1 VKKLVGALGTIG
13 VSVALLVGPSATQQA
28 VSAGVPQVTVSGT
41 PDVGSTLTVQ
51 PADWGTTPASD
62 TFEWLRD
69 GEGDVLSRAR
79 TYVPTEAD
87 LGHTL
92 VVVERVRI
100 GSEQNDS
107 SSTPVQVGPAG
118 EVSAPPA
125 APAPGAAPAPA
136 PAAIVP
142 AVNRKPPTIKGT
154 ARVGK
159 RLSVRSKGSWTAPGH
174 TFTYQ
179 WLRNGKAIAKATK
192 SSYKLTKKDRKKKIA
207 LRVSAR
213 RSGYPTVAATSRATK
228 RVR

>member
-1 VKKLVGALGTIG
+1 MNKLVGALGTIG

-28 VSAGVPQVTVSGT
+28 VSAGVPQVTVTGT
-41 PDVGSTLTVQ
+41 PDVGSPLTAQ

-69 GEGDVLSRAR
+69 GEGDVLSRER
-79 TYVPTEAD
+79 TYVPTDAD

-107 SSTPVQVGPAG
+107 SSTPVQVGPGG
-118 EVSAPPA
+118 EAAPPSA
-125 APAPGAAPAPA
+125 APAPAPAPA

-142 AVNRKPPTIKGT
+142 AVNRKPPTVKGT
-154 ARVGK
+154 AKVGK

-174 TFTYQ
+174 SFTYQ
-179 WLRNGKAIAKATK
+179 WLRSGKKIAKATK
-192 SSYKLTKKDRKKKIA
+192 SSYKLTAKDRTKKIS
-207 LRVSAR
+207 LQVSAR
-213 RSGYPTVAATSRATK
+213 RSGYPTVTATSRATK
-228 RVR
+228 KVR